1 MRRRLVLISVGVVVL
16 GFIAAFLTAIP
27 LVETQYQQEFSRRLD
42 AALSLMMNDVR
53 KAQQDPQA
61 FALEESGAL
70 RSAGQDIRITVI
82 DLAGKVTGDSHG
94 ALSEEKDLFT
104 QNHLSRPEIQQAL
117 KEGRGYDARQSES
130 VGESYYYAAWLVDDT
145 FFVRAALS
153 MEELHAAMNQMKLAM
168 ALGIA
173 LGGVVALVIALISSR
188 RLAQPLV
195 GLTDAAK
202 KIAAGDF
209 SGSVREDYREE
220 VGDLA
225 RAFNR
230 MADTTRRAIAELQ
243 NEKSQLS
250 AVLQGMGDGVLA
262 VDDHNRVLL
271 LNDSAKKLL
280 ECKTLSE
287 GRRLSGSMALSLLGE
302 LLSRAKEQNG
312 PVRETMRVAGS
323 KEHLLNVYAAPL
335 CGQQTDIGVLA
346 VLSDVT
352 EMRRLQQLRSEF
364 VANVTHELKT
374 PLTSIR
380 GFIELLKS
388 SDRDEETRQY
398 CYDVLDIEAER
409 LHHLIDDMLV
419 LSQIENAKE
428 ESSASRCDLTEEIG
442 HSVERMALLAQ
453 KQGIAIH
460 FEKGE
465 PLFAACSPT
474 RMQQLWSNLIENAIK
489 YNKPQGEIFVTAQKQ
504 GKTAI
509 VKVRDTGI
517 GIPKEHLPRLFE
529 RFYRVDTSRS
539 REIGGTGLGLSIV
552 KHLAGLYHGDVSV
565 ESEVGVGS
573 TFTVRLPLI
582 PDTPAVTA
590 APGTLAADKPRT

>member
-27 LVETQYQQEFSRRLD
+27 LVEHQYKDEFARRLD
-42 AALSLMMNDVR
+42 AALSLMQNDQDEIE
-53 KAQQDPQA
+53 ADPQA
-61 FALEESGAL
+61 FAQKESAAL
-70 RSAGQDIRITVI
+70 QAVGQDIRITVI
-82 DLAGKVTGDSHG
+82 DLSGKVLGDSHG
-94 ALSEEKDLFT
+94 DAAEESDPFRM
-104 QNHLSRPEIQQAL
+104 NHLYRPEIQQAL
-117 KEGRGYDARQSES
+117 HEGRGYDSRLSES
-130 VGESYYYAAWLVDDT
+130 VGESYYYAAWLLPGQC
-145 FFVRAALS
+145 FIRAALS
-153 MEELHAAMNQMKLAM
+153 MEELNTAMNQMKLAM
-168 ALGIA
+168 ALGILLGAAAA
-173 LGGVVALVIALISSR
+173 LLLALISSR
-188 RLAQPLV
+188 RLAKPLIS
-195 GLTDAAK
+195 LTNAAK
-202 KIAAGDF
+202 QIAGGDF
-209 SGSVREDYREE
+209 QSRVREDYKEE

-230 MADTTRRAIAELQ
+230 MAKTTQRAIADLQ
-243 NEKSQLS
+243 DEKSQLS

-262 VDDHNRVLL
+262 VDGEGKVLL
-271 LNDSAKKLL
+271 LNDSAKRLL
-280 ECKTLSE
+280 EYQKLSE
-287 GRRLSGSMALSLLGE
+287 GQRLSGSIALSQLRDILE
-302 LLSRAKEQNG
+302 KAKRQNT
-312 PVRETMRVAGS
+312 PVRDTMRVAGTS
-323 KEHLLNVYAAPL
+323 EHLLNVYAAKLSSEEPEM
-335 CGQQTDIGVLA
+335 GVLA
-346 VLSDVT
+346 VLTDVT

-388 SDRDEETRQY
+388 SDRDKETRAY

-428 ESSASRCDLTEEIG
+428 DASATRCNLVHEIG
-442 HSVERMALLAQ
+442 ESVKRMQMLSE
-453 KQGIAIH
+453 KQGVSIH
-460 FEKGE
+460 FEPGE
-465 PLFAACSPT
+465 ALFVACSPT
-474 RMQQLWSNLIENAIK
+474 RLQQLFNNLIENAIK
-489 YNKPQGEIFVTAQKQ
+489 YNKPNGEIFITTLKQ

-509 VKVRDTGI
+509 VRVKDTGI

-573 TFTVRLPLI
+573 TFTVRLPLL
-582 PDTPAVTA
+582 PDEKPWEKA
-590 APGTLAADKPRT
+590 ARVSTSE